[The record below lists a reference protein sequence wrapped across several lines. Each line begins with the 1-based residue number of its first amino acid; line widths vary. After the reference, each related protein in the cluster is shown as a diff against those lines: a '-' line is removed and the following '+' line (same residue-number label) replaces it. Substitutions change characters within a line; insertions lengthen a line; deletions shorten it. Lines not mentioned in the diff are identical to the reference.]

1 MAETANVASALGALP
16 IVAPRVSFGD
26 ERPRHRGLSHHTRS
40 ALALCLGSVRVAWPS
55 GLDTPDGVEVVE
67 VDVSGWELALR
78 QPAAAAHGPGSGG
91 RPVVLRGGVRGR
103 SARCCVTT
111 PAPQRACG
119 IVPRAVRIGVAKEIK
134 SQEYRVALTPA
145 GALEL
150 VQRGHEVT
158 VEQGAGV
165 GSGFADEAYT
175 AVGARIAD
183 VDDVWG
189 SAELLLKVKEPIE
202 PEYRQ
207 LREGLTLFTYL
218 HIAADEPLTR
228 ALLDS
233 GITAVAYE
241 TVETSDRRLPLLAP
255 MSEVAGRLAPQM
267 GAWALEKAHGGRG
280 ILLGGVPGVPP
291 AKVIVLG
298 GGVVGLNAAII
309 ALGMQADVWVLDR
322 SVDRMRELEIALDG
336 RVTLAMSNRLQ
347 IEEVLADA
355 DMVIGA
361 VLVPGALAPKL
372 VTREMLGLMRP
383 GAVLV
388 DVAIDQGGC
397 FETSHATTHD
407 DPIFEVDGIVH
418 YCVANMP
425 GAVPVTSTK
434 ALTNVT
440 LPYVEAIADKG
451 LPRAIAD
458 DPALA
463 KGVNIARRQAH
474 LRSCR
479 RGAQPRLHAALRRRD
494 GARSSHR
501 VGRSPFVAPPASSRL
516 RRAWLR
522 FEGEILTTSARDG
535 GREREDRGDVER
547 ELDQAEDVVHRR
559 T

>member
-1 MAETANVASALGALP
+1 M
-16 IVAPRVSFGD
+16 
-26 ERPRHRGLSHHTRS
+26 
-40 ALALCLGSVRVAWPS
+40 
-55 GLDTPDGVEVVE
+55 
-67 VDVSGWELALR
+67 
-78 QPAAAAHGPGSGG
+78 
-91 RPVVLRGGVRGR
+91 
-103 SARCCVTT
+103 
-111 PAPQRACG
+111 
-119 IVPRAVRIGVAKEIK
+119 RIGVAREIK

-150 VQRGHEVT
+150 VQRGHEVI
-158 VEQGAGV
+158 VERSAGV
-165 GSGFADEAYT
+165 GSGFADAAYT
-175 AVGARIAD
+175 AVGARLVD
-183 VDDVWG
+183 VEEVW
-189 SAELLLKVKEPIE
+189 AAPELLLKVKEPIE
-202 PEYRQ
+202 PEYPR

-233 GITAVAYE
+233 GVTGVAYE
-241 TVETSDRRLPLLAP
+241 TVETADRRLPLLAP

-291 AKVIVLG
+291 AKVVVLG
-298 GGVVGLNAAII
+298 GGVVGLNAAHI
-309 ALGMQADVWVLDR
+309 ALGMQADVWVLDK
-322 SVDRMRELEIALDG
+322 SVDRMRDLEIALDG

-347 IEEVLADA
+347 IEEVLPDV
-355 DMVIGA
+355 DLVIGA
-361 VLVPGALAPKL
+361 VLIPGAVAPKL
-372 VTREMLGLMRP
+372 VRRDMLGLMRP
-383 GAVLV
+383 GSVLV

-463 KGVNIARRQAH
+463 KGVNTMNGRLTYQAVAEAH
-474 LRSCR
+474 GLTYTPLEDAGR
-479 RGAQPRLHAALRRRD
+479 AL
-494 GARSSHR
+494 
-501 VGRSPFVAPPASSRL
+501 V
-516 RRAWLR
+516 
-522 FEGEILTTSARDG
+522 
-535 GREREDRGDVER
+535 
-547 ELDQAEDVVHRR
+547 
-559 T
+559 